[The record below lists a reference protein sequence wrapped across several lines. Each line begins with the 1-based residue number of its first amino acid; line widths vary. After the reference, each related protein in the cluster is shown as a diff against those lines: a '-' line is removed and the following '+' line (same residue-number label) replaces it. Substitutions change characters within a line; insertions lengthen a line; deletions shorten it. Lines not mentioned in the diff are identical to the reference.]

1 MSWIEIGLACL
12 KLALALLDWAKGKQQ
27 FNAGQDAEIAK
38 NALAILDKTE
48 TGKRITE
55 KLRAMSDG
63 DLDAVVDDLGR

>member
-1 MSWIEIGLACL
+1 MSWVEIGLACL

-48 TGKRITE
+48 AGKRIME
-55 KLRAMSDG
+55 KLRAMSDS